1 MASRGNRNLS
11 SLDNFMLDYYIV
23 RYTEISNRINE
34 LYSELHSIHEN
45 IENIHENNRN
55 EPFYSHNQRR
65 TRTQPRRNS
74 IPRANYSPLS
84 PDPRNENSIQGP
96 RNDVRNLFS
105 NFFTNVP
112 VVPTAQQ
119 IAQSTHIVQYG
130 TINNP
135 LNEACPISLE
145 RFRNEDLITQINHC
159 GHLFNS
165 EEVIEWFQ
173 NNVRCPVC
181 RYDIRNYLPQ
191 QEQEEEP
198 EPQPLTTT
206 PTNNSSIIDRITQQ
220 LLVSFLNNSDDR
232 IVFDASNNIFVYE
245 STFHTDV

>member
-55 EPFYSHNQRR
+55 EPFYYHNQRR
-65 TRTQPRRNS
+65 TRTQPRGNS
-74 IPRANYSPLS
+74 IPSSLS
-84 PDPRNENSIQGP
+84 RNENNIQGP

-181 RYDIRNYLPQ
+181 RYDIRNYSPQ
-191 QEQEEEP
+191 QEQEQ
-198 EPQPLTTT
+198 EPQTLTTT
-206 PTNNSSIIDRITQQ
+206 PTNNSSILDRITQQ

-245 STFHTDV
+245 PTFHANI

>member
-74 IPRANYSPLS
+74 MPSSLS
-84 PDPRNENSIQGP
+84 RNENSIQGP

-119 IAQSTHIVQYG
+119 IAQATRIVQYG

-159 GHLFNS
+159 GHLFDS

-181 RYDIRNYLPQ
+181 RYDIRNYSPSTEE
-191 QEQEEEP
+191 QEQE
-198 EPQPLTTT
+198 PQPQTLTTS
-206 PTNNSSIIDRITQQ
+206 PANNSSILERISQQ

-245 STFHTDV
+245 TTFHANI